1 MKTIKTITDPEAFQL
16 LADETRRKIVFLL
29 RVKEMTVSQIA
40 EQLDLS
46 PQAVYHHIKKLQKG
60 DLVEVVRE
68 ERLGHLIESYYRTT
82 AETFNLSVGKTS
94 TRTPKNR
101 KLAKQREAEILD
113 ALKKLGFNVKYDESN
128 LDQLVDLRTE
138 LNQCCGLSE
147 YEDKLSNMEDLDFI
161 TKIEATEYAETI
173 SMSEEEFVRLQEIK
187 KKLRKLLKSLVK

>member
-82 AETFNLSVGKTS
+82 AETFNLSIGKEF

-113 ALKKLGFNVKYDESN
+113 ALKKLGFNIKYDESDLN
-128 LDQLVDLRTE
+128 QLVDIKAE
-138 LNQCCGLSE
+138 LLECCGASE
-147 YEDKLSNMEDLDFI
+147 YEDKVSSLEDLDFMA
-161 TKIEATEYAETI
+161 KIEAAEYAETI
-173 SMSEEEFVRLQEIK
+173 SMCEEEFAKLQEIRQ
-187 KKLRKLLKSLVK
+187 KLRNLLKSLVK